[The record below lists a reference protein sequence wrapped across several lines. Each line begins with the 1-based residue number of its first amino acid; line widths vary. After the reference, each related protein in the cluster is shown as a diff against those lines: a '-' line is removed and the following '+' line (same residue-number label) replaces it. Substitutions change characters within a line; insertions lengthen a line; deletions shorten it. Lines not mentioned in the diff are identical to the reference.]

1 MRESRT
7 ASGLAVVSGAAAAT
21 WVKCEGGAGGIVAVT
36 IAPVPAAEADVD
48 AAVTPIAEGPM
59 DVVAA
64 KTEPETGP
72 DISDTRLSECARR
85 RA

>member
-1 MRESRT
+1 MQ
-7 ASGLAVVSGAAAAT
+7 
-21 WVKCEGGAGGIVAVT
+21 CEGGAGGVVAVT

-48 AAVTPIAEGPM
+48 AALTPIAEGPM
-59 DVVAA
+59 DVTAA

-72 DISDTRLSECARR
+72 DISDTILSECARR